1 LPCYFHFSDSTPGG
15 YCIDLNGYPVVPPL
29 ESKKEC
35 LWSPLM
41 APLSRQ
47 LHLND
52 ELLSIMVEMVPSKVI
67 RNAGSRRRIVEL
79 PRYIYL

>member
-1 LPCYFHFSDSTPGG
+1 LSCYFHFSDSTPAG

-52 ELLSIMVEMVPSKVI
+52 ELLSIMVEMVASKVI